1 MVRVEFQD
9 TTRMRIEGRFVGHFA
24 EDVRN
29 AVVAKKI
36 DGGLVVDLSGLSWA
50 DNNGEEVL
58 LWLASLGC
66 SFVPGNTYATYI
78 CEKLNLNVF
87 QAAVNVAT

>member
-1 MVRVEFQD
+1 
-9 TTRMRIEGRFVGHFA
+9 MRIEGRFVGHFA

-78 CEKLNLNVF
+78 CEKLTLNVF